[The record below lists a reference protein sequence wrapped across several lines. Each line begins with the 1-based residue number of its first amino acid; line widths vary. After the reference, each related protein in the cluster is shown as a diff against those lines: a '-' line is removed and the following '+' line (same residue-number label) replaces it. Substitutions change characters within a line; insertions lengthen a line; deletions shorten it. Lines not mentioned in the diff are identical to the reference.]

1 MYKDRVRRAT
11 YEELEEELLNP
22 KLKVLNRPI
31 KIPRFNMIENVN
43 DVDFNDFDLDN
54 RNIKTMLDK
63 QTQKDYEIQNHDLFP
78 EMYDEIDATG
88 SVMGNHDASPKAH
101 KLRDASPEARELR
114 KLRDIRTQTKR
125 FTPKGF
131 DLYSS
136 ANSSSDK
143 PSSPP
148 SPHHISRPTSSES
161 SEQEAPNKKGLGF
174 FNSREWDMFNRLRT
188 NENRNETTQ
197 QSSSSRS
204 SGNSVS
210 FTSSSGASSSS
221 LPSNVHHLS
230 PQELMRSRSHTSS
243 ERRSEDNRRSH
254 TSSSGGSSGNKKSK

>member
-1 MYKDRVRRAT
+1 MYRDRVRRAT

-31 KIPRFNMIENVN
+31 KIPRFNMIENIE

-54 RNIKTMLDK
+54 HNIKTMLNK
-63 QTQKDYEIQNHDLFP
+63 STQKDYEIQNHDLFP

-88 SVMGNHDASPKAH
+88 SIMGNHDASPKA
-101 KLRDASPEARELR
+101 R
-114 KLRDIRTQTKR
+114 KLREMRTQTKR

-161 SEQEAPNKKGLGF
+161 SEQEAPNKKGFGF

-197 QSSSSRS
+197 QSSSSS
-204 SGNSVS
+204 SV
-210 FTSSSGASSSS
+210 ASSA

-230 PQELMRSRSHTSS
+230 QPELMRS
-243 ERRSEDNRRSH
+243 RSH